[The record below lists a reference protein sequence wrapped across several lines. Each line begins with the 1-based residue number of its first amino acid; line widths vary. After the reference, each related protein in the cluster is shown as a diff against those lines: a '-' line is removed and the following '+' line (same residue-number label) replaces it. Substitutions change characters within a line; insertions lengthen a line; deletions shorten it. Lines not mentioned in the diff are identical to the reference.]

1 MVGLRT
7 QDDPKD
13 LETNTTLA
21 KLMASFLALLF
32 FFFLHKLVGFAVSW
46 KSICF
51 SLTLKDRLSRETD
64 LHSPNRVS

>member
-1 MVGLRT
+1 MPGLSGKSTTPFCGWLRT

-32 FFFLHKLVGFAVSW
+32 FFFYINLLDLQLVGRVFVSV
-46 KSICF
+46 
-51 SLTLKDRLSRETD
+51 L
-64 LHSPNRVS
+64 P

>member
-1 MVGLRT
+1 MVDLRT

-32 FFFLHKLVGFAVSW
+32 FFFFYINLLDLQLVGRVFVSV
-46 KSICF
+46 
-51 SLTLKDRLSRETD
+51 L
-64 LHSPNRVS
+64 P